1 MYVSLYVLK
10 IAEVKFLSKAF
21 YARQPIF
28 NLKNDTIAY
37 ELLYRNSP
45 DSTLYNFPD
54 GDRATASVINSAFF
68 GGDPKKIFKGK
79 KLYVNFTEKLLLE
92 RLAYVLPSDILV
104 IEVLENVAPKEEV
117 LDSIKELKENQFK
130 IAVDDYLF
138 TERNS
143 VFLDYADIVKIDL
156 RSSKESVKRTAE
168 ICRKKRKLI
177 LGEKIET
184 EEDLKYAK
192 NLGAVF
198 FQGYYFSKP
207 VLVSNKNPSPMQSTF
222 LRLMVELARE
232 NISLA
237 ELAKIIQTDAAMT
250 LKFLRF
256 VNFMRND
263 WMEKIKSVHQAVI
276 LAGLK
281 RTKEFIYFIG
291 LNQIN
296 QTGIDEVITTGFL
309 RARFCESLSKIILKK
324 HKMDEEMYLM
334 GLMSIVI
341 DPKFDG
347 SRDEVESLPLS
358 NEIKEGLLGVD
369 GIYADIMNVV
379 FSYEKCKWDDVDLF
393 CEKYK
398 IDQSVFQKIYLNCI
412 SHANELVNRIGY

>member
-1 MYVSLYVLK
+1 M
-10 IAEVKFLSKAF
+10 FLSNAF

-45 DSTLYNFPD
+45 ESSLYNFPD

-68 GGDPKKIFKGK
+68 GGDPKKFFKGK
-79 KLYVNFTEKLLLE
+79 KLFVNFTENLLLD
-92 RLAYVLPSDILV
+92 RLAYVLPNDMLV
-104 IEVLENVAPKEEV
+104 IEVLETVTPKKEV
-117 LDSIKELKENQFK
+117 LDSIRELKDNDFK

-138 TERNS
+138 TERNAA
-143 VFLDYADIVKIDL
+143 FLDYADIVKLDF
-156 RSSKESVKRTAE
+156 RSSKDNIEKTAE

-192 NLGAVF
+192 DLGAVF

-222 LRLMVELARE
+222 LRLIVELARE

-256 VNFMRND
+256 VNFMRKD

-296 QTGIDEVITTGFL
+296 QTGVDEVITTGFL
-309 RARFCESLSKIILKK
+309 RARFCESLSKIILKN
-324 HKMDEEMYLM
+324 HRMDEEMYLM
-334 GLMSIVI
+334 GLMSIVV
-341 DPKFDG
+341 DPKFEG
-347 SRDEVESLPLS
+347 STEEVESLPLS
-358 NEIKEGLLGVD
+358 NEIKDGLLGVE

-379 FSYEKCKWDDVDLF
+379 FSYEKCQWSDVDMF

-398 IDQSVFQKIYLNCI
+398 IEQSVFQKIYLNCI
-412 SHANELVNRIGY
+412 SHANELINRIGY